1 MKRPFALF
9 CLFSLISAAQATVRL
24 PALFS
29 DHLVF
34 QAEKP
39 LAVWGWADAGEEV
52 TIEFAGQKVSA
63 KAGADGAWSAK
74 LSPVKASAEP
84 QTLTIGKKVIKDVLV
99 GEVWLGS
106 GQSNMAMSVKGA
118 QNLEAS
124 KAGAAKPKIR
134 VFTEGSGAA
143 ETAQTGGKGIW
154 IVCDAQTVERFS
166 ATAYFFGLN
175 LHQELQTP
183 VGLIVSAVGG
193 TPIESWISLEVQNAD
208 AKLVPFLEMAAK
220 TNAAFDEAK
229 MKAAYEQQL
238 AKWTESAKA
247 ARKAGTTVPNRPRD
261 PVETFKRKGNI
272 GGLFNG
278 KISPLIP
285 YTIRGVIWYQ
295 GEANSA
301 DEKAPFYQ
309 AQLAALARDWR
320 ARWADEFPF
329 AWVQLPNFTRPGNG
343 WPQVRDGMRRALA
356 DVKNSGMAITLD
368 VGDAKNIHPTNK
380 QEVGR
385 RLALWALGTVYQK
398 PVPAVSGPL
407 PVRTEVRGAQIVV
420 SFAHAAGL
428 RSQGPLTDFEIAGE
442 DGKFVPAEAKIDG
455 ETVIVSSAAVSAP
468 KHVRYAWKDNPSACL
483 RNGAG
488 IPASTFAE

>member
-1 MKRPFALF
+1 MRRSFALF
-9 CLFSLISAAQATVRL
+9 CLFSLISASQAAVRL

-52 TIEFAGQKVSA
+52 VVEFAGQKISA
-63 KAGADGAWSAK
+63 TAGADGAWSAR
-74 LSPVKASAEP
+74 LSPVKASAKP
-84 QTLTIGKKVIKDVLV
+84 QTRTIGKKVIQDVLV

-118 QNLEAS
+118 LNLEAS
-124 KAGAAKPKIR
+124 KAGAAKPQIR

-143 ETAQTGGKGIW
+143 DSAQSVGKGSW

-175 LHQELQTP
+175 LHEKLQTP

-193 TPIESWISLEVQNAD
+193 TPIESWISLDVQKAD
-208 AKLVPFLEMAAK
+208 AKLTPFLEMAAK
-220 TNAAFDEAK
+220 TSAAFDEAK

-238 AKWTESAKA
+238 AKWTEAAKA
-247 ARKAGTTVPNRPRD
+247 ARKAGKPVPNRPRD
-261 PVETFKRKGNI
+261 PVETFKRKANI

-320 ARWADEFPF
+320 ARWADEFPI

-356 DVKNSGMAITLD
+356 DVKDSGMAITLD
-368 VGDAKNIHPTNK
+368 IGDAKDIHPKNK

-385 RLALWALGTVYQK
+385 RLALWALGTVYEK
-398 PVPAVSGPL
+398 DVPATSGPL
-407 PVRTEVRGAQIVV
+407 PVKTEVLGTQIVV
-420 SFAHAAGL
+420 HFAHAAGL
-428 RSQGPLTDFEIAGE
+428 RSEGPLTDFEIAGA
-442 DGKFVPAEAKIDG
+442 DGKFVPAEARIVG
-455 ETVIVSSAAVSAP
+455 ETVIVTSAAVSAP